1 MGQESTPSLGSW
13 IRASRERLGWTQAE
27 LGRLFGVTQAT
38 VSHWE
43 NGRMAPGEEE
53 RTRMEELFGGAPEQ
67 LEIPGAEDLTA
78 RHREGGRVA
87 TAGLVIN
94 RQRPS
99 SANSV
104 TFVTLEDET
113 EQLNLIVWKR
123 LAERQRQT
131 LLGARLLGVVGELQR
146 EGRVIHVIAQRL
158 EDHSELLGGLVT
170 RSRDFR

>member
-1 MGQESTPSLGSW
+1 M
-13 IRASRERLGWTQAE
+13 R
-27 LGRLFGVTQAT
+27 
-38 VSHWE
+38 
-43 NGRMAPGEEE
+43 
-53 RTRMEELFGGAPEQ
+53 
-67 LEIPGAEDLTA
+67 
-78 RHREGGRVA
+78 

-123 LAERQRQT
+123 LAKRQRQT
-131 LLGARLLGVVGELQR
+131 LLGTR
-146 EGRVIHVIAQRL
+146 
-158 EDHSELLGGLVT
+158 LLGGLET